1 MAKQRKVEQRQP
13 RRKYCQF
20 CKEGVEFID
29 YKDTQLLR
37 KYMTDRGKI
46 KPRRVTGACTQHQHD
61 IAIAI
66 KRAREMALLPYT
78 VAVVSS
84 RGGRNRGWRRTLRG
98 LSAVG

>member
-1 MAKQRKVEQRQP
+1 MANDFSARQP

-20 CKEGVEFID
+20 CKENTEFID

-61 IAIAI
+61 
-66 KRAREMALLPYT
+66 LPYT
-78 VAVVSS
+78 VPVVSS
-84 RGGRNRGWRRTLRG
+84 RGNRDRG
-98 LSAVG
+98 